1 MGKLG
6 KKSEPIIGEH
16 KSYQIVDSRGVRYS
30 PFNLSP
36 TTPMIN
42 PVSWQLINNWED
54 GFYIYDNILQ
64 GMARQTLIQVVNG
77 EIVEGYRLEKL
88 EKGKDLIY

>member
-1 MGKLG
+1 MP
-6 KKSEPIIGEH
+6 KKTKPLIGDH
-16 KSYQIVDSRGVRYS
+16 KFYQLTDSRGVRYS
-30 PFNLSP
+30 PFNLSL

-42 PVSWQLINNWED
+42 PVTWELINEWED
-54 GFYIYDNILQ
+54 GFYLYDNIFQ
-64 GMARQTLIQVVNG
+64 GMERQTLIQIVNG

>member
-1 MGKLG
+1 MENEKTKPL
-6 KKSEPIIGEH
+6 IGEH
-16 KSYQIVDSRGVRYS
+16 KLYQLTDSRGVRYS
-30 PFNLSP
+30 PFNLLP

-42 PVSWQLINNWED
+42 PVSWQLMNEWKD
-54 GFYIYDNILQ
+54 GFYLYDNLIQ
-64 GMARQTLIQVVNG
+64 GMDRQTLIRVVDG

>member
-1 MGKLG
+1 MS
-6 KKSEPIIGEH
+6 KKTKPLIGDH
-16 KSYQIVDSRGVRYS
+16 KFYQLTDSRGVRYS
-30 PFNLSP
+30 PFNLSL

-42 PVSWQLINNWED
+42 PVTWELINEWED
-54 GFYIYDNILQ
+54 GFYLYDNIFQ
-64 GMARQTLIQVVNG
+64 GMERQTLIQIVDG

>member
-1 MGKLG
+1 MENEKT
-6 KKSEPIIGEH
+6 KPMIGEH
-16 KSYQIVDSRGVRYS
+16 KFYQLTDSRGVRYS

-42 PVSWQLINNWED
+42 PVTWQLINKWED
-54 GFYIYDNILQ
+54 GFYLYDNIIQ
-64 GMARQTLIQVVNG
+64 GMGRQILIRVVDG
-77 EIVEGYRLEKL
+77 EITEGYRLEKL

>member
-1 MGKLG
+1 MS
-6 KKSEPIIGEH
+6 KKTKPLIGDH
-16 KSYQIVDSRGVRYS
+16 KFYQLTDSRGVRYS
-30 PFNLSP
+30 PFNLSL

-42 PVSWQLINNWED
+42 PVTWELINEWED
-54 GFYIYDNILQ
+54 GFYLYDNIFQ
-64 GMARQTLIQVVNG
+64 GMERQTLIQIVNG

>member
-1 MGKLG
+1 MT
-6 KKSEPIIGEH
+6 KKTKPLIGDH
-16 KSYQIVDSRGVRYS
+16 KFYQLTDSRGVRYS
-30 PFNLSP
+30 PFNLSL

-42 PVSWQLINNWED
+42 PVTWELINEWED
-54 GFYIYDNILQ
+54 GFYLYDNIFQ
-64 GMARQTLIQVVNG
+64 GMERQTLIQIVNG

>member
-1 MGKLG
+1 MS
-6 KKSEPIIGEH
+6 KKTKPLIGDH
-16 KSYQIVDSRGVRYS
+16 KFYQLTDSRGVRYS
-30 PFNLSP
+30 PFNLSL

-42 PVSWQLINNWED
+42 PMTWELINEWKD
-54 GFYIYDNILQ
+54 GFYLYDNIFQ
-64 GMARQTLIQVVNG
+64 GMDRQTLIQIVDG

>member
-1 MGKLG
+1 MEKE
-6 KKSEPIIGEH
+6 KTKPMIGEH
-16 KSYQIVDSRGVRYS
+16 KFYQLTDSRGVRYS

-42 PVSWQLINNWED
+42 PVTWQLINKWED
-54 GFYIYDNILQ
+54 GFYLYDNIIQ
-64 GMARQTLIQVVNG
+64 GMGRQTLIRVVDG
-77 EIVEGYRLEKL
+77 EITEGYRLEKL

>member
-1 MGKLG
+1 MENEKT
-6 KKSEPIIGEH
+6 KPMIGEH
-16 KSYQIVDSRGVRYS
+16 KFYQLIDSRGVRYS

-42 PVSWQLINNWED
+42 PVTWQLINKWED
-54 GFYIYDNILQ
+54 GFYLYDNIIQ
-64 GMARQTLIQVVNG
+64 GMGRQTLIRVVDG
-77 EIVEGYRLEKL
+77 EITEGYRLEKL

>member
-1 MGKLG
+1 MEKE
-6 KKSEPIIGEH
+6 KTKPMIGEH
-16 KSYQIVDSRGVRYS
+16 KFYQLTDSRGVRYS

-42 PVSWQLINNWED
+42 PVTWQLINKWED
-54 GFYIYDNILQ
+54 GFYLYDNIIQ
-64 GMARQTLIQVVNG
+64 GMDRQTLIRVVDG
-77 EIVEGYRLEKL
+77 EITESYRLEKL

>member
-1 MGKLG
+1 MEKE
-6 KKSEPIIGEH
+6 KTKPMIGEH
-16 KSYQIVDSRGVRYS
+16 KFYQLTDSRGVRYS

-42 PVSWQLINNWED
+42 PVTWQLINKWED
-54 GFYIYDNILQ
+54 GFYLYDNIIQ
-64 GMARQTLIQVVNG
+64 GMGRQILIRVVDG
-77 EIVEGYRLEKL
+77 EITEGYRLEKL

>member
-1 MGKLG
+1 MS
-6 KKSEPIIGEH
+6 KKTKPLIGDH
-16 KSYQIVDSRGVRYS
+16 KFYQLTDSRGVRYS
-30 PFNLSP
+30 PFNLSL

-42 PVSWQLINNWED
+42 PVTWELINEWGD
-54 GFYIYDNILQ
+54 GFYLYDNIFQ
-64 GMARQTLIQVVNG
+64 GMERQTLIQIVNG

>member
-1 MGKLG
+1 MEKE
-6 KKSEPIIGEH
+6 KTKPMIGEH
-16 KSYQIVDSRGVRYS
+16 KFHQLTDSRSVRYS

-42 PVSWQLINNWED
+42 PISWQLINKWED
-54 GFYIYDNILQ
+54 GFYLYDHLIQ
-64 GMARQTLIQVVNG
+64 GMDRQTLIRVVDG
-77 EIVEGYRLEKL
+77 EIIEGYRLEKL